1 MARKE
6 FRKDEVIYESGQKL
20 TALYMIIKGSAEVSC
35 EVGSYELHNGDVIG
49 LPDMLHKEVYFRY
62 VAKEALTVME
72 YPADTEALQIVFT
85 AGRDAVRYF
94 QSSLF
99 RQINEILLKY
109 QNIKARYDSHREYL
123 INGYENYFRICE
135 KNHISPGELEAYGDF
150 MEVQPEP
157 PLPYWFSGYYSTM
170 EQMLSVWDHNNT
182 DMNFLSGFMSKTC
195 EDMEH
200 IVGLCAGMQER
211 IQDIREMIMNENS
224 LDLLELYV
232 SLYGRLTV
240 KNGMEDVSVI
250 LVQRVIQD
258 LLVRMEK
265 QGFAEKD
272 FYQQRK
278 MEYEKQTVMAA
289 QQSKKQQEEASR
301 LDADIV
307 KELKNS
313 LAQILTFAGCDKE
326 FAASFREHVEHYRKL
341 VNKNSTEDDVRT
353 LRMHITKE
361 FNRLYA
367 QAFEQSLKET
377 EIPKVVWMFFAFGY
391 VDEEL
396 AGLDHAV
403 YLYRMA
409 NHLPTDPAQGVY
421 SYYEWLK
428 AIYEGKKEPCRNEFD
443 MDFGEFL
450 HEQVRL
456 GKITK
461 EEERASLGDREARV
475 RYELE
480 NVFPSVNKT
489 TSGRISTYCPL
500 FSEHNLLKQIDQ
512 ALVTSKRIT
521 QARDLIRSV
530 DYGAYFRETIYTN
543 PAEGI
548 QKEFIHVEVLP
559 DFILMPNIGTRG
571 IMWQEIEGKRR
582 TTPARMMLSLMHLE
596 DVQTTLL
603 KLTGQFRWEMCKREQ
618 GARWNDVSER
628 SLTSEYFDY
637 AQFYKK
643 NNDLSSEAK
652 EKIKNDLVKVKNSF
666 KELFVRDYCIWIQ
679 FESNGAP
686 RLNKVVRGIL
696 FTYCPFSAELR
707 EKLGINPMYK
717 DMIAHYTMKLAQK
730 CHRMDNLIQK
740 QKNAGKSIPQE
751 IWNEQEFLKK

>member
-1 MARKE
+1 MAKKE
-6 FRKDEVIYESGQKL
+6 FSKGKVIYESGQKL
-20 TALYMIIKGSAEVSC
+20 TALYMIMKGSAEVSC
-35 EVGSYELHNGDVIG
+35 DAGTYELHNGDVIG
-49 LPDMLHKEVYFRY
+49 LPDMLHKDVYFRY
-62 VAKEALTVME
+62 VAKEELTVME
-72 YPADTEALQIVFT
+72 YPAEPEALQVIFAT
-85 AGRDAVRYF
+85 GKDMVRYF

-99 RQINEILLKY
+99 RQFNEILSKY
-109 QNIKARYDSHREYL
+109 NSVKALYDSLREYVV
-123 INGYENYFRICE
+123 NGYENYVRICE
-135 KNHISPGELEAYGDF
+135 KNHVSPGELEAYDEF
-150 MEVQPEP
+150 MEMHQEE
-157 PLPYWFSGYYSTM
+157 PLPYWVSGYYSTM
-170 EQMLSVWDHNNT
+170 EQMLSVWDHNTT
-182 DMNFLSGFMSKTC
+182 DMNFIVGFMLKTC
-195 EDMEH
+195 EDIERM
-200 IVGLCAGMQER
+200 VSLSAGLLGGV
-211 IQDIREMIMNENS
+211 QDLREMIINENA
-224 LDLLELYV
+224 LDLLELYF
-232 SLYGRLTV
+232 SLYSRLAV
-240 KNGMEDVSVI
+240 KNGMEDVSVV
-250 LVQRVIQD
+250 LVQRVMQD
-258 LLVRMEK
+258 ILVRMEK
-265 QGFAEKD
+265 QGFAGKE
-272 FYQQRK
+272 FYQLRK
-278 MEYEKQTVMAA
+278 KEYEKQLAIVA
-289 QQSKKQQEEASR
+289 QQSEKQKEEASR
-301 LDADIV
+301 LDEDIV

-313 LAQILTFAGCDKE
+313 TVQILTYAGCDKE
-326 FAASFREHVEHYRKL
+326 LAASFRAHVEKYKGL

-353 LRMHITKE
+353 LRMRITKE
-361 FNRLYA
+361 FNQLYML
-367 QAFEQSLKET
+367 AFEKSLKEA
-377 EIPKVVWMFFAFGY
+377 EIPKVVMMFFAFGY

-396 AGLDHAV
+396 AGLNHAV
-403 YLYRMA
+403 YLYRLA
-409 NHLPTDPAQGVY
+409 GQLPTDPSQGIY
-421 SYYEWLK
+421 SCYEWLK

-456 GKITK
+456 GKMTK

-512 ALVTSKRIT
+512 ALVTSKRIIE
-521 QARDLIRSV
+521 ARDFIRRV
-530 DYGAYFRETIYTN
+530 DYGAYFRETVYTN

-637 AQFYKK
+637 AQFFKK

-652 EKIKNDLVKVKNSF
+652 EKLKNDLVKVKNSF
-666 KELFVRDYCIWIQ
+666 KELFVRDYCIWVQ
-679 FESNGAP
+679 FESSGAP

-696 FTYCPFSAELR
+696 FTYCTFSKEVR

-717 DMIAHYTMKLAQK
+717 DMIAHYNTKLAQK
-730 CHRMDNLIQK
+730 RHRMDNLIQK
-740 QKNAGKSIPQE
+740 QKNIGKPIPLE
-751 IWNEQEFLKK
+751 IQKEQEFLEK